1 MTHIYLDRESMERR
15 LADVT
20 ERVDAADAVIGRM
33 ADTPDAGIAASLVAF
48 IASAG
53 AEAAGLAADTARALS
68 AIATDVIED
77 MSNTDSMIAEQLR
90 EVEQG
95 LDDR

>member
-15 LADVT
+15 LADVI
-20 ERVDAADAVIGRM
+20 ERVDAADTAIGGM
-33 ADTPDAGIAASLVAF
+33 PDTPDAGIATSLVAF

-53 AEAAGLAADTARALS
+53 AEASGLAADTARALS
-68 AIATDVIED
+68 AIAIDVIDD

-90 EVEQG
+90 EVERE